1 MKILSDIDFWK
12 EVLLTIKEMRG
23 RSLMT
28 AFGVFWGIFLLTLLV
43 GAGVGLDN
51 GVGGQ
56 IKDLKTNTLWLY
68 PEETTMPYKG
78 LGSGRQWKMNST
90 DEDVIRAHFG
100 NAVENVSA
108 MVLAD
113 YQNVSDGRQT
123 YQYQVLGVTP
133 QFIKAIPQRVLEGR
147 FINDIDLWEHHKVC
161 VIGIHI
167 AETMFD
173 EASEALGK
181 MIDVNGSILQ
191 VVGVS
196 KSINDQIRIGADLSE
211 SEFMPL
217 PTLQTAYGLGGEVD
231 AMMITLDDAYPMER
245 YRSELEALIKEN
257 NGVHPDDVDALQ
269 SVSFTEQTSMFLNVI
284 SAINLLIWIVG
295 VGTFLAGLIGISNIM
310 LITVKERTQEIGI
323 RRAIGAQ
330 PGMIASQIL
339 MESLV
344 LTFLAGL
351 TGLSLAV
358 WVLNMVEHMLRLE
371 ANTTFTNPFV
381 PFWTAILSLLLL
393 VAGGIL
399 AGWLPAKRALDIQ
412 PIDALREE

>member
-1 MKILSDIDFWK
+1 MKILLDIDFWK
-12 EVLLTIKEMRG
+12 EVLLTIKGMRG

-28 AFGVFWGIFLLTLLV
+28 AFGVFWGIFLLTLLI

-56 IKDLKTNTLWLY
+56 IKDLKTNGLWLY
-68 PEETTMPYKG
+68 PGETTMPYKG

-90 DEDVIRAHFG
+90 DENVIRAHFG
-100 NAVENVSA
+100 DAIENVTA
-108 MVLAD
+108 IVFAD
-113 YQNVSDGRQT
+113 YQNVSAGHQT
-123 YQYQVLGVTP
+123 YQYQVLGITP
-133 QFIKAIPQRVLEGR
+133 QFIGAIPQRVLEGR

-167 AETMFD
+167 AETMFG

-181 MIDVNGSILQ
+181 LLDVNGSVLQ

-196 KSINDQIRIGADLSE
+196 KPTNDQIRIGADLSE
-211 SEFMPL
+211 SVYMPL
-217 PTLQTAYGLGGEVD
+217 PTLQTAYGIGSEVD
-231 AMMITLDDAYPMER
+231 AMIIMLNDAYPMER

-269 SVSFTEQTSMFLNVI
+269 SVSFTEQTTMFLNVI
-284 SAINLLIWIVG
+284 SGINLLIWIVG

-330 PGMIASQIL
+330 PGIIASQLL

-358 WVLNMVEHMLRLE
+358 WVLNMVEHMLPLE
-371 ANTTFTNPFV
+371 DNATFTNPFV
-381 PFWTAILSLLLL
+381 PFWTAIFSLLLL
-393 VAGGIL
+393 IAGGVL